1 MRARIDRVNA
11 GAVPFEDY
19 RAALV
24 RHAYRMLGDRA
35 ESEDV
40 VQDAYVRWSAAR
52 ARTAVADDRAFL
64 RTTVTRLCLDRLRS
78 ARARREVYVGPWL
91 PEPIVAPAGEDPAA
105 IATLAD
111 DVSFAL
117 LLALERLSALERA
130 AFLLHD
136 VMEVPFAEVA
146 ATLGRSEDAVKQ
158 LASRARAHVRLPR
171 SRPPATATND
181 ALRLRDRFA
190 AAIASGDLA
199 TLTSLLSE
207 DVVFL
212 SDSGGKVPAAM
223 VPVTGPDRVG
233 RLLLGL
239 ARKASAT
246 LRVRPALVNGTA
258 GFVFLE
264 AGRVIQTLALE
275 IAGERIAALYVT
287 RNPDKLV
294 AVPLP

>member
-1 MRARIDRVNA
+1 MNA
-11 GAVPFEDY
+11 AAAFEEY
-19 RAALV
+19 RAALA

-40 VQDAYVRWSAAR
+40 VQDAFVRWSAAR

-64 RTTVTRLCLDRLRS
+64 RTTVTRLCLDRLRA

-91 PEPIVAPAGEDPAA
+91 PEPIVAPPGEDPEA
-105 IATLAD
+105 IVTLAD

-117 LLALERLSALERA
+117 LLALERLSPLERA

-136 VMEVPFAEVA
+136 VMDVPFAEVA
-146 ATLGRSEDAVKQ
+146 TTLGRSEDAVKQ
-158 LASRARAHVRLPR
+158 LASRARAHVRQPR
-171 SRPPATATND
+171 ERAPAAAGD

-190 AAIASGDLA
+190 SAIASGDLA
-199 TLTSLLSE
+199 TLTLLLTD
-207 DVVFL
+207 DVAFV

-239 ARKASAT
+239 ARKASPAVQ
-246 LRVRPALVNGTA
+246 VRRALVNGTP

-264 AGRVIQTLALE
+264 AGHVIQTLALE
-275 IAGERIAALYVT
+275 VGGGRIAALYVT
-287 RNPDKLV
+287 RNPDKLR
-294 AVPLP
+294 AVTPA